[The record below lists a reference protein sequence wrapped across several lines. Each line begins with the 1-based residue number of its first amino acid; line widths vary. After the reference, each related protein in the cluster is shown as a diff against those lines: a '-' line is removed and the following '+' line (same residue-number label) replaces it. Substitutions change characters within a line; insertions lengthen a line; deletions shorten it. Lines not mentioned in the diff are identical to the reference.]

1 MLETIREFAAERLEA
16 SGEADGVRHRHAG
29 FFMTLAEE
37 AYPNLKGS
45 PKEWLG
51 RLTAEHEN
59 LRAALDRLE
68 SAGKTQMALQLAGAL
83 YRFWSMRGHLREG
96 QGRLARL
103 LSADTTRTPARARAL
118 QGAAVLAESDP
129 DTTLKHAEE
138 ARDLWRDLGDA
149 GGVAAA
155 EYVIAYVLTDRHE
168 WTAALAGFEASL
180 DAARKLGDDHLA
192 LLAGDSI
199 AWVLRELGDRER
211 SRTLHEETL
220 AFARASGNDEMA
232 AFQLW
237 QLAQFAVRDGDHH
250 DAFAML
256 REALTLDRELGL
268 PMETAEVLV
277 VIAESLHAAGA
288 LAAAPR
294 LLGAAARIYEEVGGA
309 PTWAMEQL
317 GEVSA
322 ALRADLGDARFAAAW
337 GEGERLGNDQAIEL
351 ALRAEPPSS

>member
-1 MLETIREFAAERLEA
+1 
-16 SGEADGVRHRHAG
+16 
-29 FFMTLAEE
+29 
-37 AYPNLKGS
+37 
-45 PKEWLG
+45 
-51 RLTAEHEN
+51 
-59 LRAALDRLE
+59 
-68 SAGKTQMALQLAGAL
+68 
-83 YRFWSMRGHLREG
+83 
-96 QGRLARL
+96 
-103 LSADTTRTPARARAL
+103 
-118 QGAAVLAESDP
+118 
-129 DTTLKHAEE
+129 LKHAEE

-149 GGVAAA
+149 GGVVAA
-155 EYVIAYVLTDRHE
+155 EYVIAYALTDRHE

-220 AFARASGNDEMA
+220 AFARASGNDGMA

-268 PMETAEVLV
+268 PMEVAEVLV

-288 LAAAPR
+288 PAAAPR

-309 PTWAMEQL
+309 PTWAVEQL
-317 GEVSA
+317 GEASE
-322 ALRADLGDARFAAAW
+322 ALRADLGDARFEAAW
-337 GEGERLGNDQAIEL
+337 GEGERLRTDEAIEL